1 MSNNSSTS
9 SSNDNNSSKD
19 GLIYTRVKLRQLK
32 YCTLP
37 KLIMHLTNEETGS
50 LDLNLVKI
58 FLVTYRTFTDTVT
71 ALNMLRARYEEILP
85 ASLEMTEDVRL
96 EHLKSIR
103 TILHMWLENYTEDFN
118 EPPDYT
124 NFNVLRVFVN
134 KHLSNTEIAHVVNTK
149 YEYFESLANASQTTS
164 SK

>member
-1 MSNNSSTS
+1 
-9 SSNDNNSSKD
+9 
-19 GLIYTRVKLRQLK
+19 
-32 YCTLP
+32 
-37 KLIMHLTNEETGS
+37 MHLTNEETGS
-50 LDLNLVKI
+50 LDLNLVQI

-85 ASLEMTEDVRL
+85 ASLEMTEDVRV
-96 EHLKSIR
+96 EHLKSLR

-124 NFNVLRVFVN
+124 NFNVLRGFVN

-149 YEYFESLANASQTTS
+149 YEYFESLANASQMTS